1 MARVVIIVIV
11 MLFTGACQKEETPD
25 PVIEAPVGKLELI
38 DSYPIDVPEPSGL
51 SFGPDKKTL
60 LTVSDHTNQVY
71 EMDMQGNIIRM
82 LNYTGKNLEGV
93 TYNPDKNLV
102 VVAEETDREIT
113 FIDYDTGIKVETFWL
128 DIPANSDNNGLE
140 GISYNTNNKLYYIV
154 NEMNPELLI
163 TWNEVSG
170 IVSEENLDFASD
182 YSGIFTDADHSL
194 LWFVSDQSKR
204 VFMCDY
210 NANVL
215 QIFNLD
221 ELKYEG
227 IVVDDNIICLVN
239 DATAKLEYYQ
249 IIKNELW

>member
-1 MARVVIIVIV
+1 MARVLIIVIV
-11 MLFTGACQKEETPD
+11 LLFAGACQKEETPG

-82 LNYTGKNLEGV
+82 LDYTGKDLEGV

-102 VVAEETDREIT
+102 VVAEEADREIT
-113 FIDYDTGIKVETFWL
+113 FIDYDTGIKIETFKL
-128 DIPANSDNNGLE
+128 AIPANSDNNGLE

-170 IVSEENLDFASD
+170 IISEDKLDFASD
-182 YSGIFTDADHSL
+182 YSGVFTDVDHSL

-204 VFMCDY
+204 VFKCDY

-215 QIFNLD
+215 EIFNLG

-227 IVVDDNIICLVN
+227 IVIDGNTICLVN
-239 DATAKLEYYQ
+239 DATAKLDYYQ
-249 IIKNELW
+249 IIKNEIW